1 MKVKSKFFSKSVK
14 LGFALLTICGGLL
27 TSCYEK
33 EELDV
38 PTPTPTDPEAPVYIV
53 KGTVSDYDSN
63 SLITADKI
71 TLSGVSPEQKG
82 SSFEFTLDKAGSYIL
97 SVEKAGYTTV
107 KMTVDVNQIETGKS
121 VTNLG
126 VMMRPSTTPPSLIEA
141 KYKILGA
148 VTDAIEGTP
157 IATGEIKIDNQTKTI
172 TNGFYPAFDVTSGSH
187 AVTISA
193 SGYKP
198 FVTMVYINKV
208 MDEEQI
214 TVEHSIP
221 FELTPVES
229 QNPDETY
236 PVLATSDEA
245 GVQFTL
251 TGRTAKG
258 NPVSDSGSSING
270 NYEAGTYI
278 LKAEAAGFDAQS
290 TEFILGPNDQQGFV
304 WNVKFEQEPQQYN
317 VETFLRVVVLDNE
330 TGENI
335 TSSVEILVNGNT
347 ITSDGFATVV
357 GVNIVDVT
365 DNTDTYYGTTYLVNV
380 DKTTSDV
387 QGEKRIIGVEV
398 KLNKK
403 PLPPVDVYTIKATS
417 ADTSVLLTLYKGDNV
432 IEASLGSLIYTTEES
447 GEYRMEATKEGKIII
462 PVVFTV
468 DANAPNYVWS
478 LTHHDIKDIQSG
490 DILFIPGREYN
501 GTIENNN
508 TEGMVSAISVRVPG
522 DALDRPTVINIQ
534 TINHEYSA
542 DAHPTTPSLSIITF
556 EGVEDGLQFNTPIE
570 ISFADNYGLGDLN
583 LYFLNNNNEWKIEP
597 DPVISSG
604 GTYLA
609 KVPHFCKFKV
619 GLDCTSSFA
628 ADQDIV
634 QTGSGNIY
642 NPEAASK
649 DINLKYNTKVGV
661 KMLSDWD
668 TVLNGVSSLLPN
680 GKELLKVALE
690 NIIYAHTGSKP
701 LTDFTSTEETR
712 AVTIPGLSVLTSATA
727 TQSFEKQ
734 TYGVILNGITVS
746 VEVLVAGS
754 TVLVEQIS
762 PISHG
767 HGHGGN
773 NWNSGGGISYSE

>member
-97 SVEKAGYTTV
+97 SVEKAGYATV

-126 VMMRPSTTPPSLIEA
+126 VMMKPSTTTPSLIEA

-157 IATGEIKIDNQTKTI
+157 IVTGEIKIDNQTKTI

-208 MDEEQI
+208 MEEEQI
-214 TVEHSIP
+214 TVEHNVP
-221 FELTPVES
+221 FELTPVDS
-229 QNPDETY
+229 QNPEATY

-258 NPVSDSGSSING
+258 NPVSESGSSING

-290 TEFILGPNDQQGFV
+290 AEFILGPNDQQGFV

-335 TSSVEILVNGNT
+335 TSSVEVLVNGNA

-357 GVNIVDVT
+357 GANLVDVT
-365 DNTDTYYGTTYLVNV
+365 DPMDTYYGTTYIVNV

-387 QGEKRIIGVEV
+387 QGEKRTIGVEI

-403 PLPPVDVYTIKATS
+403 PSPPVDTYTIKATS
-417 ADTSVLLTLYKGDNV
+417 AVTDVLLTLYKGNTV
-432 IEASLGSLIYTTEES
+432 VEASLGSLMYVTEES
-447 GEYRMEATKEGKIII
+447 GEYRMEATKEGKIVT
-462 PVVFTV
+462 PVIFTV
-468 DANAPNYVWS
+468 DANTPNFVWS
-478 LTHHDIKDIQSG
+478 LSHNDIKDIQTG
-490 DILFIPGREYN
+490 DIVFIPGVEHN
-501 GTIENNN
+501 GVVENSY
-508 TEGMVSAISVRVPG
+508 TEGMISDISVRIPA
-522 DALDRPTVINIQ
+522 DALDRPAVINIQ
-534 TINHEYSA
+534 TIGHEGPA
-542 DAHPTTPSLSIITF
+542 DAHPNTPSASIITF

-570 ISFADNYGLGDLN
+570 ISFADNYGLGNLN
-583 LYFLNNNNEWKIEP
+583 LYFLENNEWVKES
-597 DPVISSG
+597 DPVTSSG

-619 GLDCTSSFA
+619 GFDCTSSFIP
-628 ADQDIV
+628 DQDIV

-642 NPEAASK
+642 NPDAAAK
-649 DINLKYNTKVGV
+649 NINLKYNTKVGV
-661 KMLSDWD
+661 KILSDWD
-668 TVLNGVSSLLPN
+668 VVLNGVATLPG
-680 GKELLKVALE
+680 GKELLKTTLE
-690 NIIYAHTGSKP
+690 TLIYFHTGAKP
-701 LTDFTSTEETR
+701 QADFASAEETR
-712 AVTIPGLSVLTSATA
+712 EVTIPGLSVLTSATA

-734 TYGVILNGITVS
+734 TYGVIINGNTVT

-773 NWNSGGGISYSE
+773 NWNAGGGISYSE